1 MGNNKKVKSIG
12 HFKKM
17 NQIIN
22 NFNLGILMM
31 ISSSFFLSLMA
42 ILVKSLRG
50 FPIMEITF
58 FRNLPTIVIVT
69 IMLRSKKISIF
80 GKNQNLLFVR
90 SFFGITSQIGYFYT
104 CTILVL
110 SDAMAIRQLAPIFIF
125 IFSVIFLEEKY
136 KYKQF
141 LIFLTSFLGALF
153 IIKPGIRINF
163 FPVFIGISSAIL
175 LSGSYVTVRE
185 LRKSEHALVI
195 VNHLS
200 WCVGIFSLI
209 GLGITRQFVLPNFKN
224 YIKFLFLGLLG
235 LGSQFTLTKAYQVVP
250 ASLVSL
256 YMYTQII
263 FSFILD
269 YFIFSDILDLYS
281 FFGTSLIIF
290 SGYLNYHY
298 RLKSH

>member
-1 MGNNKKVKSIG
+1 MEHFENKNRTLK
-12 HFKKM
+12 
-17 NQIIN
+17 NY
-22 NFNLGILMM
+22 NFGILMM

-42 ILVKSLRG
+42 ILVKSLKD

-69 IMLRSKKISIF
+69 MMLRSKKISIF
-80 GKNQNLLFVR
+80 GNNQNLLFVR

-104 CTILVL
+104 CTLLIL

-125 IFSVIFLEEKY
+125 IFSVILLKEKY
-136 KYKQF
+136 KYKQL
-141 LIFLTSFLGALF
+141 LIFLVSFLGALF
-153 IIKPGIRINF
+153 IIKPGIRVNF
-163 FPVFIGISSAIL
+163 FPVFVGIFSAIL
-175 LSGSYVTVRE
+175 LSGSYVVVRE
-185 LRKSEHALVI
+185 LRKSENALVI

-200 WCVGIFSLI
+200 WCICIFSLV
-209 GLGITRQFVLPNFKN
+209 GLIITRQFVLPNFFN
-224 YIKFLFLGLLG
+224 YIQFMLLG
-235 LGSQFTLTKAYQVVP
+235 LFGLVSQFTLTRAYQVVP

-263 FSFILD
+263 FSCILD
-269 YFIFSDILDLYS
+269 YFIFSDIPDLYS

-290 SGYLNYHY
+290 SGYLNYSS